1 MNHSNLM
8 FMESRENKILIPF
21 DFSEQSTIALD
32 QSYNI
37 AKMANAEIHLI
48 HVIIDNNVLWGLF
61 SKREQDDLE
70 IKLKEKLD
78 GYCNLIEQKAGV
90 KVIPIVEKGKL
101 VETILDA
108 AERLNVKFLIIGTS
122 GNQESKFK
130 IVGSNSL
137 RIIRESKCPVIT
149 IKGKHHREGCHNIV
163 LPLDLTKET
172 REKVSY
178 TSYFARYFG
187 SKVHCVTMN
196 STSDTYIMNRLKT
209 QLQQVSDHIKSQ
221 GIECTQNFLNTGS
234 GNTNMCNALIEFSHK
249 VEADLLIIMTQQETE
264 VIKYFVG
271 SLAKE
276 IIHNSDIPVMSI
288 VPKQK

>member
-1 MNHSNLM
+1 MY
-8 FMESRENKILIPF
+8 MESRENKILIPF
-21 DFSEQSTIALD
+21 DFSEQSTIALE
-32 QSYNI
+32 QSFNI
-37 AKMANAEIHLI
+37 AKMASAQINLLHIIIENNA
-48 HVIIDNNVLWGLF
+48 LWGLF

-70 IKLKEKLD
+70 IKLKDKLVD
-78 GYCNLIEQKAGV
+78 YCKVVGQRAGV

-101 VETILDA
+101 VETILDVA
-108 AERLNVKFLIIGTS
+108 DRLNVKFLIIGTT
-122 GNQESKFK
+122 GNQDSKFK
-130 IVGSNSL
+130 IIGSNSL

-178 TSYFARYFG
+178 TIYFARYFG

-209 QLQQVSDHIKSQ
+209 QLEQVSEHIKSQ
-221 GIECTQNFLNTGS
+221 GIECTQNFLNTGA
-234 GNTNMCNALIEFSHK
+234 GNSNMCNALIEFSHK

-288 VPKQK
+288 VPKVK

>member
-1 MNHSNLM
+1 
-8 FMESRENKILIPF
+8 MESRENKILIPF

-288 VPKQK
+288 VPKIK